1 MGIYVTT
8 VCPGPV
14 DTPFFNIAEKYEKE
28 LLAVGNRYSEV
39 MKNGIEYLRNA
50 VKIHTV
56 RERILSS
63 FTDYGK
69 IDKISKIICV
79 D

>member
-1 MGIYVTT
+1 MG
-8 VCPGPV
+8 V
-14 DTPFFNIAEKYEKE
+14 DEKYEKE

-39 MKNGIEYLRNA
+39 MKNGIEHLRNA

-63 FTDYGK
+63 FTDYEK